1 MDLFSKI
8 IFFYFFHLLLSP
20 VRRGVR
26 EDCGV
31 TETLVACKADTKLP
45 GPLGGGGVA
54 GGGAPD
60 LLCLWV
66 CSKQREVFK
75 MGLPFSPCELMSFPS
90 QHLLIQRFRTSAI
103 GMPPSRFLLHPHSTV
118 SLFT

>member
-31 TETLVACKADTKLP
+31 TEALVARQADTKLP
-45 GPLGGGGVA
+45 GPLAGCVGRGA

-66 CSKQREVFK
+66 CSKQREPFK
-75 MGLPFSPCELMSFPS
+75 MGLPFSLCELMSFPS
-90 QHLLIQRFRTSAI
+90 QHLPIQRFRTSAT
-103 GMPPSRFLLHPHSTV
+103 GMPLHGSAASP
-118 SLFT
+118 